1 MSHNYMQ
8 VLITEL
14 IQIVMIRHTI
24 ILFVMSDLEF
34 TMETDT
40 QWVIKDNNNGST
52 LTHLFGLIPSCGAK
66 SPKTTRLASMVG
78 FTFSMDV
85 IKYS

>member
-1 MSHNYMQ
+1 MLATNFGNSCTCDLKCYWMSHNYMQ

-40 QWVIKDNNNGST
+40 Q
-52 LTHLFGLIPSCGAK
+52 
-66 SPKTTRLASMVG
+66 
-78 FTFSMDV
+78 
-85 IKYS
+85 